1 MPPVAETFN
10 LFLAPWQVRMIKDF
24 LPRVTRKIEK
34 IAIKPGVIRCPASY
48 KIPVEGLRR
57 GDWVLYLTD
66 EQMVIIKEKFQL
78 KTPVSGINITEELIK
93 NRSVAF
99 M

>member
-1 MPPVAETFN
+1 MPPATETFK

-34 IAIKPGVIRCPASY
+34 IVIKPGVIRCPASY
-48 KIPVEGLRR
+48 KIPVDGLRR